1 MTPRKFSL
9 NQNFSHQIHMQ
20 QYVQETPAEREIKN
34 MVSANLTL
42 SFPRY
47 ARSWI
52 WGRAGGPLHI
62 PPESARTKA
71 LRVKTSIV
79 AKTSFS
85 LSEHIVLHALRL
97 HMQRGASHILLRVG
111 GLQGPS

>member
-1 MTPRKFSL
+1 ML
-9 NQNFSHQIHMQ
+9 
-20 QYVQETPAEREIKN
+20 QYNQETPAEREMKN
-34 MVSANLTL
+34 MRSANLTL

-52 WGRAGGPLHI
+52 RGRAGGPLHT

-79 AKTSFS
+79 AKTSYYCIRILEGRIRIFG
-85 LSEHIVLHALRL
+85 VV
-97 HMQRGASHILLRVG
+97 GAK
-111 GLQGPS
+111 